1 MTGRRSRAR
10 ALAATALAIGCASVP
25 VRLSA
30 SGRAVTFSAADGT
43 TLAGMYFEAAERPAP
58 GVVLVHMLG
67 RTHADWSPLA
77 ERLQAVGVTVLAVD
91 LRGHGGSGGDA
102 RAFSAMASDLR
113 SALSWLQSRSDVR
126 PAALGLAGASLGANL
141 ALIAAAQNPSVR
153 ALAML
158 SPSLDYRGVR
168 IDVSLLRKYGGR
180 PAWLAASAEDP
191 YAVRTV
197 RELASDTT
205 GPRDQRLISAPAHG
219 TNMLAA
225 DAALAGELVDW
236 LRQTLIF

>member
-1 MTGRRSRAR
+1 
-10 ALAATALAIGCASVP
+10 LIAATAVAIACAWVP
-25 VRLSA
+25 IRMSA

-43 TLAGMYFEAAERPAP
+43 ALAGMYFEAPQRPSP

-67 RTHADWSPLA
+67 RTHADWGAMA
-77 ERLQAVGVTVLAVD
+77 ERLQQAGMTVLAVD

-102 RAFSAMASDLR
+102 HAFSAMAGDLR
-113 SALSWLQSRSDVR
+113 SALSWLQSRANVQ

-141 ALIAAAQNPSVR
+141 ALIAAAQTSSVR
-153 ALAML
+153 ALALL
-158 SPSLDYRGVR
+158 SPALDYRGVR
-168 IDVSLLRKYGGR
+168 IDVSLLRKYGSR

-197 RELASDTT
+197 RELASDTS
-205 GPRDQRLISAPAHG
+205 GPRDQRLISAQAHG

-225 DAALAGELVDW
+225 DPALAGELVDW